1 MSGMTFQGTAQD
13 AVERLERGIPR
24 HQLHAYLNVFNSF
37 DGHFMGTMANVSCKG
52 FMLISPY
59 PVMLDEDYDMQLHLP
74 ALGGEGEF
82 VLPFR
87 ANSRWCRPDLT
98 PGHYD
103 AGFTLISDPQV
114 FAGLSIAL
122 QRYFTFTHQPDA

>member
-13 AVERLERGIPR
+13 AVKRLERGIPR

-74 ALGGEGEF
+74 ALGGAGSSCCRF
-82 VLPFR
+82 APTAAGADR
-87 ANSRWCRPDLT
+87 ISRRGIMM
-98 PGHYD
+98 PG
-103 AGFTLISDPQV
+103 SP
-114 FAGLSIAL
+114 
-122 QRYFTFTHQPDA
+122 